1 MRFRVDLRSDTVSTP
16 SDAMRAAMADAE
28 VGDAW
33 YGDDP
38 TVNRLQERAAELT
51 GTEAAL
57 YVATGTM
64 ANQIGLRLHIS
75 GQGHLVA
82 AEEGAHVATTEIM
95 TSASLAGI
103 SFRTGT
109 DHPHGYMTAA
119 LAGRLLEPDD
129 YFDVEVLD
137 LLAVEN
143 TVGGAGGTI
152 LPSMDLRA
160 VRAITDRAGVPI
172 HMDGA
177 RIWNAAAASGEPVT
191 SWTSQVDTMMFCL
204 SKGLGAPIGSIL
216 CGPAELIR
224 EARRIWILYGGAW
237 RQAGIMAAAG
247 LIALETGRERL
258 AEDHARAR
266 RLGEAVEA
274 LVPGSVALDRVVTN
288 MVFVDTEAVGLRTGE
303 VLDRLAAAG
312 VGAVPVPQGV
322 RMVTHVDVDDEG
334 IGIAS
339 LFQKHYPPEIADR
352 VPPGQRLVKTWP
364 VLHYGPVPSFDGA
377 NWDLEVY
384 GLVEEPVTLSFEQLR
399 ALPSTTVHADMHCVT
414 GWSQLDNNWEG
425 VSFRTL
431 MEMARPT
438 TDAKWVIAHCAHGYT
453 SNLSLE
459 AMADDDVLV
468 AWRKDGEDLTPD
480 HGWPLRLVVPKRYA
494 WKSAK
499 WLTGLEFA
507 AKNVRGFWEVRGYH
521 IHAEPFAEERYSYQE
536 GPGAELEK

>member
-143 TVGGAGGTI
+143 TVGGAGGTV
-152 LPSMDLRA
+152 LPSEELRA
-160 VRAITDRAGVPI
+160 VRSITDRAGVPI

-204 SKGLGAPIGSIL
+204 SKGLGAPIGSML

-258 AEDHARAR
+258 VEDHARAR

-274 LVPGSVALDRVVTN
+274 LLPGSVALDRVVTN
-288 MVFVDTEAVGLRTGE
+288 MVFVDTDAVGLRTGD

-322 RMVTHVDVDDEG
+322 RMVTHVDVNDEG
-334 IGIAS
+334 IGIA
-339 LFQKHYPPEIADR
+339 ID
-352 VPPGQRLVKTWP
+352 
-364 VLHYGPVPSFDGA
+364 
-377 NWDLEVY
+377 
-384 GLVEEPVTLSFEQLR
+384 
-399 ALPSTTVHADMHCVT
+399 
-414 GWSQLDNNWEG
+414 
-425 VSFRTL
+425 
-431 MEMARPT
+431 
-438 TDAKWVIAHCAHGYT
+438 
-453 SNLSLE
+453 
-459 AMADDDVLV
+459 
-468 AWRKDGEDLTPD
+468 AWRSIAAD
-480 HGWPLRLVVPKRYA
+480 
-494 WKSAK
+494 
-499 WLTGLEFA
+499 A
-507 AKNVRGFWEVRGYH
+507 AKE
-521 IHAEPFAEERYSYQE
+521 AS
-536 GPGAELEK
+536 

>member
-334 IGIAS
+334 IGIA
-339 LFQKHYPPEIADR
+339 ID
-352 VPPGQRLVKTWP
+352 
-364 VLHYGPVPSFDGA
+364 
-377 NWDLEVY
+377 
-384 GLVEEPVTLSFEQLR
+384 
-399 ALPSTTVHADMHCVT
+399 
-414 GWSQLDNNWEG
+414 
-425 VSFRTL
+425 
-431 MEMARPT
+431 
-438 TDAKWVIAHCAHGYT
+438 
-453 SNLSLE
+453 
-459 AMADDDVLV
+459 
-468 AWRKDGEDLTPD
+468 AWRSIAAD
-480 HGWPLRLVVPKRYA
+480 
-494 WKSAK
+494 
-499 WLTGLEFA
+499 A
-507 AKNVRGFWEVRGYH
+507 AKE
-521 IHAEPFAEERYSYQE
+521 AS
-536 GPGAELEK
+536 